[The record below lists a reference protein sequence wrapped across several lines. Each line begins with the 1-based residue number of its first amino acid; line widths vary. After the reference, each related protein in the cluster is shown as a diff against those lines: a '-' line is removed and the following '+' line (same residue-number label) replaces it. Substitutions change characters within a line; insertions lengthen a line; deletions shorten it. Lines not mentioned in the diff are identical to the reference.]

1 MVTYINLENVFSL
14 KIADSEFPQTRN
26 KKKIIYEIFQQKQ
39 KKMFLRNL

>member
-26 KKKIIYEIFQQKQ
+26 EKKLLL
-39 KKMFLRNL
+39 FL